1 MVLGT
6 FTWVSFFFLST
17 HFANLLNRDKTG
29 ALFYL
34 ETIFF
39 IFISGFVIFAIVLFS
54 GRHIRPFVIS
64 PYFLFVNRKYKW
76 VYHVELGHYML
87 SIVDDELKLYQVN
100 PFYFKCIHTIQNSG
114 DVDHISRVIKSK
126 LDDIYKDKL
135 RIIKRENDKKKN
147 ADNILQWDGYLD
159 KQGRRDGKIKEILG
173 DK

>member
-1 MVLGT
+1 MKARFSKFLFMILGIG
-6 FTWVSFFFLST
+6 TWVSFLFLST
-17 HFANLLNRDKTG
+17 YFASLLNRGERVTI
-29 ALFYL
+29 FYL
-34 ETIFF
+34 ESIFF
-39 IFISGFVIFAIVLFS
+39 IFISAFIIFAIFVSFS
-54 GRHIRPFVIS
+54 GRYKRPFVIS

-114 DVDHISRVIKSK
+114 DVDHISRIIKSK

-147 ADNILQWDGYLD
+147 ADNILQWDGVF
-159 KQGRRDGKIKEILG
+159 R
-173 DK
+173 

>member
-1 MVLGT
+1 MKARFSKFLFMILGT

-17 HFANLLNRDKTG
+17 YFANILNRDETG
-29 ALFYL
+29 VLFYL

-39 IFISGFVIFAIVLFS
+39 IFISGFVIFAIVSFS

-100 PFYFKCIHTIQNSG
+100 PFYFKCICIL
-114 DVDHISRVIKSK
+114 KP
-126 LDDIYKDKL
+126 
-135 RIIKRENDKKKN
+135 N
-147 ADNILQWDGYLD
+147 ASLNN
-159 KQGRRDGKIKEILG
+159 KF
-173 DK
+173 